1 MRLFLKVIFSISLII
16 ISLIIYLSLVG
27 IETSK
32 FNKQI
37 SNSIKNIDK
46 NLDIELKKIKIILNP
61 FNLNFSAKTI
71 GPKIINKEIVLEFES
86 IETNIPFK
94 AILAEEFLIENMI
107 ISTRSLNLKKVI
119 SFSRSFKKNLELL
132 FLESFV
138 KNGFLIAKINLNFD
152 QNGKVKDN
160 YKINGVIRDAKIDV
174 LKKYKIDKFN
184 FKFDIDKEKYDFR
197 NINLLLNKSLF
208 SSEKIV
214 IKNINESFLINGEF
228 ENKKIDFSQEQ
239 LDLFLK
245 PITLDLDIKNLEFS
259 SKNNFNLKI
268 DKKFNLN
275 NFELDSKINLTKLSI
290 LSSQKLK
297 KLFPE
302 LNKNLE
308 LLNNEILIKY
318 KKNDFYLDGSGD
330 ILLQSKNDK
339 IKYSINKKK
348 NIYNFLSILEIRNNP
363 VKLDF
368 LDYEK
373 NEDSTLS
380 FTIEGL
386 KKLNGQTKFN
396 LISLNE
402 KENTIKI
409 ENLILNKENKITNL
423 DYFNIDI
430 VGEKNNI
437 NKFNIIQKNKNY
449 YLRGPIFNADKI
461 IRNFLDDDDD
471 KSTIIKKS
479 FKIYVD
485 VEKFVLDKEYSLSN
499 FNGSLLVQNQEI
511 LDGNL
516 IGLFDDKKKLT
527 FTVKSINNQ
536 KITTL
541 FLDKANAIVKRY
553 KFIKGFN
560 GGLLDFYSVKEGK
573 ESVSSI
579 KIYDF
584 KLNELPVL
592 TKLLTLASLQGI
604 ADLLSGE
611 GISFDEF
618 EMKFQNK
625 DNTMII
631 DEIYAI
637 GPAISIL
644 MNGYIEKNKLI
655 SLRGTLVP
663 ATTINKVIGSI
674 PVLGQ
679 ILVGSETGEGVFGVS
694 FKVKG
699 PPNNLETTVN
709 PIKTLT
715 PRFITRTLEKI
726 TKN

>member
-119 SFSRSFKKNLELL
+119 SFSISFKKNLELL

-138 KNGFLIAKINLNFD
+138 KNGFLISKINLNFD

-184 FKFDIDKEKYDFR
+184 FKFEIEKEKYDFR

-297 KLFPE
+297 KFFPE

-308 LLNNEILIKY
+308 LLNNELLIKY
-318 KKNDFYLDGSGD
+318 KKNDFYLMV
-330 ILLQSKNDK
+330 Q
-339 IKYSINKKK
+339 
-348 NIYNFLSILEIRNNP
+348 EIFYYR
-363 VKLDF
+363 VKM
-368 LDYEK
+368 
-373 NEDSTLS
+373 
-380 FTIEGL
+380 I
-386 KKLNGQTKFN
+386 KLN
-396 LISLNE
+396 
-402 KENTIKI
+402 
-409 ENLILNKENKITNL
+409 
-423 DYFNIDI
+423 
-430 VGEKNNI
+430 
-437 NKFNIIQKNKNY
+437 IQ
-449 YLRGPIFNADKI
+449 
-461 IRNFLDDDDD
+461 
-471 KSTIIKKS
+471 
-479 FKIYVD
+479 
-485 VEKFVLDKEYSLSN
+485 
-499 FNGSLLVQNQEI
+499 
-511 LDGNL
+511 
-516 IGLFDDKKKLT
+516 
-527 FTVKSINNQ
+527 
-536 KITTL
+536 
-541 FLDKANAIVKRY
+541 
-553 KFIKGFN
+553 
-560 GGLLDFYSVKEGK
+560 
-573 ESVSSI
+573 
-579 KIYDF
+579 
-584 KLNELPVL
+584 
-592 TKLLTLASLQGI
+592 
-604 ADLLSGE
+604 
-611 GISFDEF
+611 
-618 EMKFQNK
+618 
-625 DNTMII
+625 
-631 DEIYAI
+631 
-637 GPAISIL
+637 
-644 MNGYIEKNKLI
+644 
-655 SLRGTLVP
+655 
-663 ATTINKVIGSI
+663 
-674 PVLGQ
+674 
-679 ILVGSETGEGVFGVS
+679 
-694 FKVKG
+694 
-699 PPNNLETTVN
+699 
-709 PIKTLT
+709 
-715 PRFITRTLEKI
+715 
-726 TKN
+726 

>member
-184 FKFDIDKEKYDFR
+184 FKFDIDKEKYDFK
-197 NINLLLNKSLF
+197 NINLLLNKSPF
-208 SSEKIV
+208 SSEKII

-245 PITLDLDIKNLEFS
+245 PIVSNLDLKNLEFS

-275 NFELDSKINLTKLSI
+275 NFELESKINLTKLLI
-290 LSSQKLK
+290 LSNQKLK

-302 LNKNLE
+302 LNDNFE
-308 LLNNEILIKY
+308 LLNNKLLIKY
-318 KKNDFYLDGSGD
+318 KKNDLYLDGSGD

-339 IKYSINKKK
+339 IKYSLNKKK
-348 NIYNFLSILEIRNNP
+348 NIYNFLSTLEIRNNP

-380 FTIEGL
+380 FTIEGF

-409 ENLILNKENKITNL
+409 KNLILNKENKITNL
-423 DYFNIDI
+423 DNLNIDI
-430 VGEKNNI
+430 VGKKNNI
-437 NKFNIIQKNKNY
+437 NKFNIMQKNKNY
-449 YLRGPIFNADKI
+449 YLKGPIFNADKI
-461 IRNFLDDDDD
+461 IRNFLDDDD
-471 KSTIIKKS
+471 KSTILKKS

-499 FNGSLLVQNQEI
+499 FNGSLLVQNQKI
-511 LDGNL
+511 IDGNL
-516 IGLFDDKKKLT
+516 IGYFDDKKKLT

-553 KFIKGFN
+553 KFIKGFK

-611 GISFDEF
+611 GIGFDEF

-644 MNGYIEKNKLI
+644 MNGYVEKNKLI

-674 PVLGQ
+674 PILGQ

-694 FKVKG
+694 FKIKG